1 MIPNKLYEMAK
12 AVADSRGL
20 LHQRHLEAL
29 RLHIKTSAEDDLI
42 EEIKRMNNIDVLR
55 ALWEAGLSA
64 RLQTVVLDRVRIIT
78 GQR

>member
-1 MIPNKLYEMAK
+1 MSSLYDRAK
-12 AVADSRGL
+12 AVAESRGL
-20 LHQRHLEAL
+20 LHQRYLEVL
-29 RLHIKTSAEDDLI
+29 RLHIKTSAEQDLI

-64 RLQTVVLDRVRIIT
+64 RLQQAVLDRVRLIT